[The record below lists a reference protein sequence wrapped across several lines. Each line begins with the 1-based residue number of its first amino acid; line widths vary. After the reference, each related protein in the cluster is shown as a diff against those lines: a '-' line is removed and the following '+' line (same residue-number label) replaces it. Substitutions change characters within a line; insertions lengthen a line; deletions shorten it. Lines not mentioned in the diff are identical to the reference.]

1 MDASKKGNFLSGASV
16 SGDAALRD
24 DFRKPSWIEYQ
35 LKKSIHAASGCGF
48 RVAGIVKVIRMK

>member
-1 MDASKKGNFLSGASV
+1 LSGAIV
-16 SGDAALRD
+16 SDDAALRD
-24 DFRKPSWIEYQ
+24 DFRKPPWIEYQ